1 MSEQEMIFRPT
12 PWVGDKRGGHK
23 FLEILFSTL
32 QESWGIQLYADFS
45 EDYGADIFKDAQ
57 KLAVNHVEFL
67 KMLNEEP
74 NEDYDDSWF
83 DFRFYIEM
91 DKLLHRELLLR
102 SEILA
107 KLNAQVGTIYPD
119 LDTWSRIAEA
129 LEYVSRI
136 HVALIQRLKYFH
148 ERMSSIGEP
157 GTTTIPATEVE
168 SGSLISA
175 P

>member
-12 PWVGDKRGGHK
+12 PWVGERDCGHK

-32 QESWGIQLYADFS
+32 QESWGIQLYANLP
-45 EDYGADIFKDAQ
+45 EYYGADIFKDARN
-57 KLAVNHVEFL
+57 LAVNHVEFL
-67 KMLNEEP
+67 KMLNEVPYDEF
-74 NEDYDDSWF
+74 DDSWF
-83 DFRFYIEM
+83 DAGFYISM
-91 DKLLHRELLLR
+91 DELLHRELLLR

-107 KLNAQVGTIYPD
+107 KLNAQVATIYPD

-148 ERMSSIGEP
+148 ERMSIIGEP
-157 GTTTIPATEVE
+157 GTTTTPATEVV
-168 SGSLISA
+168 SGSLNSA
-175 P
+175 A